1 MFPSG
6 AYILQYDEIEYM
18 FQRWWGFVHRFTN
31 YKFEIFIS
39 ETGLSDNHHL
49 IYTILKAKFEKLGP
63 KKFIYHN
70 FKQYDSEQF
79 KLDICNSMSAVR
91 THAAFEN
98 TFVTILDK
106 HAPKKTEILR
116 GNQTPYF
123 NKKLRKQIMIRS
135 RLQNKG

>member
-1 MFPSG
+1 MF
-6 AYILQYDEIEYM
+6 EC
-18 FQRWWGFVHRFTN
+18 
-31 YKFEIFIS
+31 
-39 ETGLSDNHHL
+39 NHHL

-63 KKFIYHN
+63 TEFIYHN
-70 FKQYDSEQF
+70 FKQSDSEQF
-79 KLDICNSMSAVR
+79 KLDICNSMSAVI

-135 RLQNKG
+135 RLQNKANKLKNPIDIVKFKRQRNLVTNLNK

>member
-1 MFPSG
+1 MF
-6 AYILQYDEIEYM
+6 EC
-18 FQRWWGFVHRFTN
+18 
-31 YKFEIFIS
+31 
-39 ETGLSDNHHL
+39 NHHL

-63 KKFIYHN
+63 RKFIYHN
-70 FKQYDSEQF
+70 FKQSDSEQF
-79 KLDICNSMSAVR
+79 KLDICNSMSAVI

-98 TFVTILDK
+98 IFVTILDK

-135 RLQNKG
+135 RLQNKANKLKNPIDIVKFRRQRNLVTNLNK